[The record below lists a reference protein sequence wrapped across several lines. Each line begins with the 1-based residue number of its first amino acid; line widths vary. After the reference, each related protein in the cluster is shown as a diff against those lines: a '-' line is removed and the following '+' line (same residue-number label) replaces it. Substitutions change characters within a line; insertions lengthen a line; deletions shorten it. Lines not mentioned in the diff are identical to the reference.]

1 MTDNAQGTA
10 TTART
15 TAAMPQP
22 AGAAMADILAAYRAD
37 GHVTV
42 PGVFT
47 DRRMDAAIDD
57 ALAWSEAALAAL
69 PPEKRA
75 WYAETTATATVLR
88 KLDNPHMERPF
99 YAEVA
104 RDPALVGLVESL
116 IGRGVTV
123 YFSQIFFKPPHGGG
137 PKPAHQDNFYFGASD
152 PDGLVTAWV
161 ALEDADEEN
170 GCLRYGH
177 ASHKGPILPH
187 TAPQDRPFDLQL
199 SEEQVAGL
207 DMRPAPVPKGG
218 VSFHHGGTVHR
229 SADNQSDRWR
239 RACAFHYV
247 RNDVVFETPALPYD
261 HSMKLVITSI

>member
-1 MTDNAQGTA
+1 MTTITDGLHAPGN
-10 TTART
+10 
-15 TAAMPQP
+15 PL
-22 AGAAMADILAAYRAD
+22 AGIGPLPEILATYQAD

-47 DRRMDAAIDD
+47 HARMDAAIAD
-57 ALAWSEAALAAL
+57 AIRWGEEELAAM
-69 PPEKRA
+69 PAEKRA
-75 WYAETTATATVLR
+75 WYAENAGAITVLR
-88 KLDNPHMERPF
+88 KLDNPHKHRSF
-99 YAEVA
+99 FTDIAK
-104 RDPALVGLVESL
+104 DPALVALVEAL

-152 PDGLVTAWV
+152 PDGLVTAWI
-161 ALEDADEEN
+161 ALEDADEAN

-177 ASHKGPILPH
+177 ATHKGPIMPH
-187 TAPQDRPFDLQL
+187 TAPEGRPFDLQL
-199 SEEQVAGL
+199 SDADL
-207 DMRPAPVPKGG
+207 ATMDMRPAPVPKGG

-239 RACAFHYV
+239 RACALHYV

-261 HSMKLVITSI
+261 HSIKLVVTTA